1 MWQIWS
7 EKWLCCCYTCR
18 KHRKPVSYRVNQCLP
33 SNPRR
38 SNQYS
43 IKIQVAFTISHSPR
57 PPTTTHPWPTSPSS
71 LTRSSTVNSRSGHA
85 SGLRACRTSSAVII
99 SSPLKSCHMII
110 IQHLYHITIHP
121 ATPGRDKHL
130 HSLQTNIAP
139 TRKLTSSNFLFAGAA
154 LYTPLN

>member
-1 MWQIWS
+1 MLTIESQ
-7 EKWLCCCYTCR
+7 TF
-18 KHRKPVSYRVNQCLP
+18 KPI
-33 SNPRR
+33 
-38 SNQYS
+38 YS
-43 IKIQVAFTISHSPR
+43 IKIQVAFTIYHSPR

-85 SGLRACRTSSAVII
+85 SGLRACGTISAVII